1 VNGFLLDT
9 CAISEIVRKSP
20 NSGLIEWLGALDEEV
35 MFLSALTMGQI
46 RKGIDKLPVAQQKR
60 TQLEAWLTAGLRLRF
75 SGRIISFDADVAD
88 RWGRLIARL
97 ELAGRTISVSDSII
111 AASALHHDLIVV
123 TRDEEHFTPTGVS
136 FINPWK

>member
-1 VNGFLLDT
+1 
-9 CAISEIVRKSP
+9 
-20 NSGLIEWLGALDEEV
+20 